1 MPQLLSRMDDINWL
15 TPSIADILDQGP
27 PPPGGDGSIRENIL
41 WLQQQL
47 TEKDTPTRVIN
58 VRPTPSY
65 TLFIARLEANT
76 RGRRKITINDVKRSL
91 GQIAEERKDW
101 RFGFIPQL
109 ADIPDAFGILLRT
122 EQHKALSLRRLLVRT
137 TFRDHSSTMAFA
149 VGNTL
154 EQRLIVADLAEIGN
168 LLVVGTDSGKRHFLF
183 SVLLTLITLNTPG
196 EIRLVLAGQ
205 SAEQLG
211 TLTEAPHTLGRL
223 LYSPQEAN
231 SLFDGLVKELGR
243 RRAWMQDE
251 NVDSIAAYNLILK
264 DKGQTRIP
272 RIVITL
278 DSLSDD
284 EWLKAPDTWHKH
296 LINVLEDGGRSGIHV
311 ILTTN
316 QAEPDDETLQDL
328 INHIPHRVITRG
340 EATPY
345 LNDLEN
351 FHGSLLRFIDAAY
364 INAEDTIFP
373 VELCAITPE
382 EVHNTI
388 MYWQHMASQRNQESR
403 RAPIS
408 GRTGVTSV
416 LNNPISVATNED
428 QRLLEVDDGPVPIGD
443 TNIPTTQPSISL
455 NQAQALAAY
464 LGWIGIGPLQDI
476 LGMSQEEAMRT
487 ITVLKTMGIVED
499 NDSHTPRFVRA
510 ISTPPTE

>member
-15 TPSIADILDQGP
+15 TPSIADILEQGP

-47 TEKDTPTRVIN
+47 MERDTPTRVIN

-76 RGRRKITINDVKRSL
+76 RNRRKLTTNDVKRSL
-91 GQIAEERKDW
+91 GQIAEDRKDW

-109 ADIPDAFGILLRT
+109 TDIPDAFGILLRT

-137 TFRDHSSTMAFA
+137 TFRDHTSTMAFA

-154 EQRLIVADLAEIGN
+154 EQRLIVEDLAEIGN
-168 LLVVGTDSGKRHFLF
+168 LLVCGTDSSKRHFLY
-183 SVLLTLITLNTPG
+183 SLLLTLITLNTPG
-196 EIRLVLAGQ
+196 EIRLVLAGRSVEQ
-205 SAEQLG
+205 FSA
-211 TLTEAPHTLGRL
+211 LTEAPHTLGRL
-223 LYSPQEAN
+223 LYSPQEAGP
-231 SLFDGLVKELGR
+231 LFDGLVKELGR

-251 NVDSIAAYNLILK
+251 SIDNIAAYNLILK
-264 DKGQTRIP
+264 DKGQTRVP
-272 RIVITL
+272 RIVVAL

-284 EWLKAPDTWHKH
+284 EWIKSPDAWHKD
-296 LINVLEDGGRSGIHV
+296 LITVLQDGGKSGIHV
-311 ILTTN
+311 IVTAN
-316 QAEPDDETLQDL
+316 HAEPDDTTAEILDYL
-328 INHIPHRVITRG
+328 PHRLMTRS

-345 LNDLEN
+345 LNNLEN

-364 INAEDTIFP
+364 VTGDEVIP
-373 VELCAITPE
+373 VELCAISSE

-388 MYWQHMASQRNQESR
+388 TYWQHIESQRNQETR
-403 RAPIS
+403 RAPVS

-416 LNNPISVATNED
+416 LNNPVSIATSED
-428 QRLLEVDDGPVPIGD
+428 QRLLEVDDGPVPIGAAD
-443 TNIPTTQPSISL
+443 VPTTQPSISL

-499 NDSHTPRFVRA
+499 NASHTPRFVRA
-510 ISTPPTE
+510 INAQPD